1 MTIAGTRRTHCRQQ
15 RPRAVFPGGNE
26 TGVPQEVVW
35 DCSNWN
41 VADMEDGLL
50 LPYSMGEITITAT
63 SAADDKV
70 KASIT
75 IKVGMF

>member
-1 MTIAGTRRTHCRQQ
+1 MGAHTQLTATVLDADGD
-15 RPRAVFPGGNE
+15 E

-75 IKVGMF
+75 ITVGMF